1 MKDTQISIP
10 QLTQAD
16 YLLKTIDD
24 TIREL
29 QLRRAEILAGM
40 PVRRRSARIDHLLGP
55 GGKKFTIKG
64 RKS

>member
-1 MKDTQISIP
+1 MKEPKIDIP

-16 YLLKTIDD
+16 YLLKTVEDM
-24 TIREL
+24 IREL
-29 QLRRAEILAGM
+29 QVRRAEILAGM
-40 PVRRRSARIDHLLGP
+40 PVRRRSARISHLLGP